1 MSDSPILLGRH
12 RGRVVVSAAP
22 PKFQRN
28 CWRGFAGAAIALH
41 WEMARL
47 RYRPHSEPEEVAP
60 EFHHNVYVIL
70 LDAKTARHR
79 SILRANPKRDP
90 AKPCVYVGMSGLP
103 PEHRFENHKHGYKAA
118 WVVEKYGVR
127 LMPELYAHLNPM
139 PYEAALQMELE
150 LAEDL
155 RNEGY
160 TVTGGH

>member
-1 MSDSPILLGRH
+1 
-12 RGRVVVSAAP
+12 
-22 PKFQRN
+22 
-28 CWRGFAGAAIALH
+28 
-41 WEMARL
+41 MARL
-47 RYRPHSEPEEVAP
+47 RYKAHPDPEKTETG
-60 EFHHNVYVIL
+60 FHHSVYVIL
-70 LDAKTARHR
+70 LDAKAARYG

-90 AKPCVYVGMSGLP
+90 AKACVYVGMSGLP

-127 LMPELYAHLNPM
+127 LMPEFYAHLNPM

>member
-1 MSDSPILLGRH
+1 
-12 RGRVVVSAAP
+12 
-22 PKFQRN
+22 
-28 CWRGFAGAAIALH
+28 
-41 WEMARL
+41 MARL
-47 RYRPHSEPEEVAP
+47 RYRREPEVARA

-70 LDAKTARHR
+70 LDDKVARHPTT
-79 SILRANPKRDP
+79 LRINPQRDP
-90 AKPCVYVGMSGLP
+90 AQPCVYVGMSGLP

-118 WVVEKYGVR
+118 WVVEKYGLR

>member
-1 MSDSPILLGRH
+1 
-12 RGRVVVSAAP
+12 
-22 PKFQRN
+22 
-28 CWRGFAGAAIALH
+28 
-41 WEMARL
+41 MARL
-47 RYRPHSEPEEVAP
+47 RYRRTSTLEKTGP

-70 LDAKTARHR
+70 LNAKAVRH
-79 SILRANPKRDP
+79 STILRMDPKRDP

-127 LMPELYAHLNPM
+127 LLPELYEHLNPM

>member
-1 MSDSPILLGRH
+1 MEILEPS
-12 RGRVVVSAAP
+12 RGAVESGVR
-22 PKFQRN
+22 
-28 CWRGFAGAAIALH
+28 
-41 WEMARL
+41 RL
-47 RYRPHSEPEEVAP
+47 RYKTDAELEAETTKS

-70 LDAKTARHR
+70 LDPKVAKRP
-79 SILRANPKRDP
+79 SILRMNPKRDP
-90 AKPCVYVGMSGLP
+90 KKPCVYVGMSGLP

-127 LMPELYAHLNPM
+127 LLPDLYAHLNPM
-139 PYEAALQMELE
+139 PYEAALQMEAE